1 MKIPP
6 PYTITPEIVKLITQ
20 IEASRLFLTN
30 LNIPVPI
37 LEKIKRVSLLKSSLF
52 SARIEGNPLTFNDV
66 QNIGKSDKKQ
76 EIFNIVDAVNLLD
89 KVILKDQIIDDKNIF
104 QLHRKVM
111 NGIRSDAGCFRKEP
125 GAIFNQAGVAVYFS
139 PPPQKIKQ
147 LLGNL
152 LNYINKGEEQ
162 FPLVCAFISHLV
174 FEKIHPFTDGNGR
187 VGRLLIYAIL
197 KSRGYDFKLC
207 IPFEEYLDDHKSEYY
222 YHLDRGMINTDEFL
236 NFMLNAFLEQIEK
249 IKEEVAIQM
258 QKKDD
263 IFLPPRQEEILMIIK
278 EHDIVSFDFLHRRFF
293 GVPQRT
299 LRYDLKKLQ
308 NLGLVIKIGKT
319 RGVFYRLSR

>member
-139 PPPQKIKQ
+139 PP
-147 LLGNL
+147 
-152 LNYINKGEEQ
+152 
-162 FPLVCAFISHLV
+162 
-174 FEKIHPFTDGNGR
+174 
-187 VGRLLIYAIL
+187 
-197 KSRGYDFKLC
+197 
-207 IPFEEYLDDHKSEYY
+207 HK
-222 YHLDRGMINTDEFL
+222 
-236 NFMLNAFLEQIEK
+236 K
-249 IKEEVAIQM
+249 
-258 QKKDD
+258 
-263 IFLPPRQEEILMIIK
+263 
-278 EHDIVSFDFLHRRFF
+278 
-293 GVPQRT
+293 
-299 LRYDLKKLQ
+299 
-308 NLGLVIKIGKT
+308 
-319 RGVFYRLSR
+319 